1 MSIYA
6 YYLNYFRKNNICPIF
21 TSKILALILY
31 VYLPILALGDTLYL
45 VCLKKEYA
53 TVKHIVSHIDTLPLI
68 IKIFA
73 IHFWWIYVIMAILML
88 FSAIKPLSFV
98 NAKNYN
104 MGIPLMKIK
113 IQRLSLRY
121 IFNFTLG
128 IIFALLVFLLFVVIL
143 KMYGAGIALVL
154 GILLIAIEFVINRS
168 IILTKEGVLI
178 QRGFYDFFF
187 SYTEL
192 YPLNESSLKN
202 ALETHSFSMAFSH
215 KGKEDFGIYLYWED
229 ISMVEKILNLYQE
242 KTKEHKNHTKD
253 SNAS

>member
-21 TSKILALILY
+21 TSKMLALILY
-31 VYLPILALGDTLYL
+31 VYLPILALGDMLYL
-45 VCLKKEYA
+45 AYLRKEYA
-53 TVKHIVSHIDTLPLI
+53 TVKHVISHVDTLPLI
-68 IKIFA
+68 VKIFA
-73 IHFWWIYVIMAILML
+73 IHFWWIYVIIAILML
-88 FSAIKPLSFV
+88 FSAIKPLSFID
-98 NAKNYN
+98 AKSHN

-128 IIFALLVFLLFVVIL
+128 IIFAFLVFLLFVIIL

-168 IILTKEGVLI
+168 IVLTQDGVLI
-178 QRGFYDFFF
+178 QRAFYDFFF
-187 SYTEL
+187 SYAEL

-215 KGKEDFGIYLYWED
+215 KGKEDFGIYLYWENTS
-229 ISMVEKILNLYQE
+229 IIEKILNLYQE
-242 KTKEHKNHTKD
+242 KTKEAKKT
-253 SNAS
+253 